1 MLFSCAVRVNR
12 QNHRKTGRKRAK
24 SPVFPRLSVVFPR
37 PIRQT
42 PGGNRLA
49 FWSNSEHARLMRMP
63 SQPVNMSVEQIHDL
77 NLKLSTL
84 RHDINNHLSLIMAAA
99 ELIRH
104 KPQMAERMMETLVE
118 QPQKITTAMNKFS
131 SEFETTFGIVRT

>member
-1 MLFSCAVRVNR
+1 VS
-12 QNHRKTGRKRAK
+12 TGKITGKPGGKGAK
-24 SPVFPRLSVVFPR
+24 SAGFAGLSVVFPG
-37 PIRQT
+37 PIPQT
-42 PGGNRLA
+42 PGRNRLA
-49 FWSNSEHARLMRMP
+49 FRGISEHAHLMRMP
-63 SQPVNMSVEQIHDL
+63 SQPVQMSVEQIQDL

-118 QPQKITTAMNKFS
+118 QPQRITTAMNKFS
-131 SEFETTFGIVRT
+131 ADFETTFGIVRT

>member
-1 MLFSCAVRVNR
+1 
-12 QNHRKTGRKRAK
+12 
-24 SPVFPRLSVVFPR
+24 
-37 PIRQT
+37 
-42 PGGNRLA
+42 
-49 FWSNSEHARLMRMP
+49 MRMP
-63 SQPVNMSVEQIHDL
+63 SKPVHMSVEQIQEL

-118 QPQKITTAMNKFS
+118 QPQKITTAMSKFS
-131 SEFETTFGIVRT
+131 SDFETTFGIVRT